1 MRFFGG
7 LTLFFYTLVFLLM
20 GGLFIVV
27 ATNII
32 PLNHIIDMLNTLYAN
47 TNARLILGITGGL
60 FIFISLMVVQITVG
74 IIRKEKTIAI
84 ENPDGEVTISLTAI
98 EDFIKRAMKNMP
110 EVKESRPNVR
120 ASKKKGIFIANKV
133 TLFSDVNIAE
143 TTERMQ
149 GIIKSRVQE
158 MLGVDETVEVQIN
171 VTKIAH
177 NEERSK
183 DIRLLREL
191 HGKKECGRH
200 LIHRFRS

>member
-1 MRFFGG
+1 MKFIEG
-7 LTLFFYTLVFLLM
+7 LTLFFYTLVFFLI
-20 GGLFIVV
+20 GGLFIVISMNV
-27 ATNII
+27 I
-32 PLNHIIDMLNTLYAN
+32 PLNYIIDMLNTLYAN
-47 TNARLILGITGGL
+47 TDVRLILGITGGL
-60 FIFISLMVVQITVG
+60 LIFISLMVVQITVG

-149 GIIKSRVQE
+149 GIIKSRLQE

-177 NEERSK
+177 KEERSK
-183 DIRLLREL
+183 DT
-191 HGKKECGRH
+191 KKDDTKVPPYRGTIEYSS
-200 LIHRFRS
+200 F